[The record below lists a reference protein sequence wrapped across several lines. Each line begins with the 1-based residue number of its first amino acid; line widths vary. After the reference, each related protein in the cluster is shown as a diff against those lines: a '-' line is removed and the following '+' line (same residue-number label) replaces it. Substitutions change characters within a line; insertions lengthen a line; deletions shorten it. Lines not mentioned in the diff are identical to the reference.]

1 MVEMHSCMQTLELEL
16 DYTSV
21 RKWFILFRKYNNFRQ
36 VSSRIHVYGFF
47 ISISVIRKG
56 K

>member
-1 MVEMHSCMQTLELEL
+1 MVETHNSVQTLELEL

-21 RKWFILFRKYNNFRQ
+21 RKWIILFKNKYNNFRQ

-47 ISISVIRKG
+47 NFH
-56 K
+56 